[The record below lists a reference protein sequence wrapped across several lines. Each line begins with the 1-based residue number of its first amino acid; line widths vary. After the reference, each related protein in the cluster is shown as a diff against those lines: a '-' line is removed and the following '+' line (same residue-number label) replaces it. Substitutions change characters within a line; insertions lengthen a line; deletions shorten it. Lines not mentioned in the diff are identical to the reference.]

1 MQGLRKRLK
10 EVRNK
15 FDKMMETIIR
25 RHEEARNLFKETGVY
40 YVPQNLLDIPLD
52 TSEYEALDMNL
63 TREHIKAL
71 IKVNTL

>member
-1 MQGLRKRLK
+1 MHGLRKRLK
-10 EVRNK
+10 EVRDK
-15 FDKMMETIIR
+15 FDKMMEKIIR

-40 YVPQNLLDIPLD
+40 YVPQNLLDILLG

-63 TREHIKAL
+63 TRENIKAL